1 MILMKRSIVC
11 VILLAACAAAKQP
24 DTLAESIRGYND
36 GIRWGRYSIA
46 ATRIPE
52 EERSKFADEMDA
64 RSEDLR
70 ITDYEIIRVDQVG
83 KNEAKVQIKISW
95 YLDSVQTLRETHA
108 MQTWER
114 KAKTWLMVEEKRVRG
129 AEMPGLPEPAAE
141 AAITPR

>member
-1 MILMKRSIVC
+1 MKRSIVC
-11 VILLAACAAAKQP
+11 VILVGCAAMKQP

-36 GIRWGRYSIA
+36 GVRWGRYSVA
-46 ATRIPE
+46 AARIPA
-52 EERSKFADEMDA
+52 EERSRFADEMDA

-108 MQTWER
+108 VQIWER
-114 KAKTWLMVEEKRVRG
+114 KAKTWFMVEEKRVRG